1 MAIETKTI
9 TIDGR
14 AYLFKQ
20 YSAAVGLPMMSKILR
35 LIGPTLEAHTHKDTR
50 LVTTTLLNQL
60 FEPEVEELFKELVAT
75 ATVNGEPVDFDLE
88 FSGAYDHLFK
98 FVMFAIQFQFGD
110 ALFKP
115 RYTRTSESAPA
126 QTNEDG
132 SQQAG
137 NPRLMKIEKN
147 FSQDFNLYLIC
158 TSTPQLATL
167 HELQTIYSVGDA
179 FDLIEIIQAHITFQE
194 EANKAAQA

>member
-1 MAIETKTI
+1 MAIETKKI
-9 TIDGR
+9 TISGQ
-14 AYLFKQ
+14 AYEFKQ
-20 YSAAVGLPMMSKILR
+20 YSAAKGFPVMNKMLR
-35 LIGPTLEAHTHKDTR
+35 LIGPTLEAHTQRDTK
-50 LVTTTLLNQL
+50 LVATTLLDQL
-60 FEPEVEELFKELVAT
+60 FDPEVEELFKELVAT
-75 ATVNGEPVDFDLE
+75 ATVDGEPVDFDTE

-98 FVMFAIQFQFGD
+98 FVMYAIQFQFGD

-115 RYTRTSESAPA
+115 RYTRTEVSTQV

-137 NPRLMKIEKN
+137 NPRLMKVEKN

-167 HELQTIYSVGDA
+167 HELQTIYNVGDA
-179 FDLIEIIQAHITFQE
+179 FDLIEFIQAHITFQE
-194 EANKAAQA
+194 EANKAAQT